1 MILNRIR
8 IPEYSEKNLLYKVYD
23 SIYFD
28 NVNGNAVEL
37 FGTTFSDKTTEQAND
52 VVLTDIVLMSRN
64 SVAKGP
70 ILLNY
75 YTKTSTKPLKVDESK
90 ISSSMV
96 NNDNY
101 GIVPDSSNY
110 KTYSNISYNYQT
122 LYISCGTDTILHI
135 YDCTKNVYIGTFLFR
150 KLNDPLHSLYE
161 SNIELSVGHYKL
173 DEDVSNNTYVKE
185 PLYDPKKQTSLYQ
198 LSKYVLFDTTCRY
211 IIIRKKDKIDQI
223 DVYDCTTGHTGKAN
237 RVFENVSKPGI
248 VVDTPTSIIHTNFSS
263 FKPIYIS
270 DLNGAN
276 LVLCV
281 PIPSCEKTAVAVIS
295 MDPTSQ
301 GLIFPRNVKIFNKD
315 CTPTTA
321 VTTAPVPVPSTAPV
335 PVPSTTPVTTPATAT
350 SSTGKKDASMNS
362 PCNMYQNT
370 NIPSLDSII
379 SDYYSKYWNNNNPV
393 LTVDGVKRYSN
404 DFLLKTQMIPPICPA
419 CPANNNSSCSNCG
432 GNGGSGMSDIS
443 RNFTQTQKNIIGKY
457 EMFDTSRNFTQTQKN
472 VIESIK
478 YTDAV
483 KTEPKAPVITL
494 ANPTMNIP
502 VKNFSLL
509 SRDGTMDNFS
519 YLPSNELSSKSN
531 TTREKNGG
539 DNGRIF
545 SSFPERSEGQTFIP
559 VTSDFSKFGK

>member
-1 MILNRIR
+1 
-8 IPEYSEKNLLYKVYD
+8 
-23 SIYFD
+23 
-28 NVNGNAVEL
+28 
-37 FGTTFSDKTTEQAND
+37 
-52 VVLTDIVLMSRN
+52 
-64 SVAKGP
+64 
-70 ILLNY
+70 
-75 YTKTSTKPLKVDESK
+75 
-90 ISSSMV
+90 
-96 NNDNY
+96 
-101 GIVPDSSNY
+101 
-110 KTYSNISYNYQT
+110 
-122 LYISCGTDTILHI
+122 
-135 YDCTKNVYIGTFLFR
+135 
-150 KLNDPLHSLYE
+150 
-161 SNIELSVGHYKL
+161 
-173 DEDVSNNTYVKE
+173 VKE

-211 IIIRKKDKIDQI
+211 IIIRKKDNIDQI

-404 DFLLKTQMIPPICPA
+404 DFLLKTQMIPPYVLLVQQITTVRVLIVEEMVVLECLIFQEILLKHKKILLVNMK
-419 CPANNNSSCSNCG
+419 CLILQEISLKLKKMLLKVSNIQMPLKQ
-432 GNGGSGMSDIS
+432 N
-443 RNFTQTQKNIIGKY
+443 QKH
-457 EMFDTSRNFTQTQKN
+457 
-472 VIESIK
+472 
-478 YTDAV
+478 
-483 KTEPKAPVITL
+483 L
-494 ANPTMNIP
+494 
-502 VKNFSLL
+502 
-509 SRDGTMDNFS
+509 
-519 YLPSNELSSKSN
+519 
-531 TTREKNGG
+531 
-539 DNGRIF
+539 
-545 SSFPERSEGQTFIP
+545 
-559 VTSDFSKFGK
+559 